1 MITEADAKDAGWRYL
16 SDGAG
21 DLLPFCGEC
30 AAHELAADTP
40 LSLDVP
46 ENAPSLIR
54 FIDADYYAPLKAS
67 WRWLRRFARR
77 SDA

>member
-16 SDGAG
+16 YADGAG

-30 AAHELAADTP
+30 AA
-40 LSLDVP
+40 SLDVS